1 MRKILLYG
9 LLLVSAC
16 MQAQELL
23 PYPMDTI
30 DGKVYYRYTVEK
42 SIGLYRI
49 SKNFGVSQED
59 ILRINPDLRERGLRF
74 EEQILIPTNLP
85 ATKSPEVS
93 DAPAAPAEQGD
104 TIAAK
109 PKVKPLPRAE
119 RIERPARTTAGER
132 RANPLPFVGA
142 VLAAKR
148 DTSAHGDP
156 TTQADTTEIA
166 MDTTSSEEAD
176 VFDTVQS
183 VHYTDTIRLAYL
195 LPLHADVSQRSPM
208 IDRFYD
214 FYAGSLLALKHHD
227 ATYVDS
233 LGEKHIVYYEVQTYD
248 VGKTTETITALIDSG
263 ALARTNAIVG
273 PAYNKQVEAVSGYAQ
288 AHDIPVMVPFL
299 PSVPDITTNTSLL
312 KFNTYD
318 EIQIATLMD
327 YLDTLRSEINIVLVD
342 AYASSKDYP
351 GGIRKLRDSIAA
363 RRLPTTRTTIRQIL
377 ADSVSAALK
386 DSVENILL
394 FHSERYS
401 NVQLL
406 MPYLLT
412 GKHGK
417 RLTILSQYAW
427 QTERIV
433 LPQLFTSVFSLP
445 QGEAYARYE
454 QDFAQY
460 FAHQLSSTHPRYDL
474 LGYDLTR
481 YMLQA
486 LQGGT
491 FRVPDNVYE
500 GLQSSIKLTR
510 IGEGGYENTHITV
523 ERR

>member
-1 MRKILLYG
+1 MKKILLYG

-16 MQAQELL
+16 VQAQELL
-23 PYPMDTI
+23 PYPTDTI

-59 ILRINPDLRERGLRF
+59 ILRVNPDLRERGLRF

-85 ATKSPEVS
+85 AVKSEE
-93 DAPAAPAEQGD
+93 ANAASVASAQQGD
-104 TIAAK
+104 TITDE
-109 PKVKPLPRAE
+109 PKGKSLSRAE
-119 RIERPARTTAGER
+119 RIERPTRTKPEER
-132 RANPLPFVGA
+132 RVKPLPFVGA

-148 DTSAHGDP
+148 DTNVVDEPAVS
-156 TTQADTTEIA
+156 TDTTEVA
-166 MDTTSSEEAD
+166 LSTTSSDEAD
-176 VFDTVQS
+176 GHDTIQE
-183 VHYTDTIRLAYL
+183 VHYTDTVRLAYL
-195 LPLHADVSQRSPM
+195 LPLHADLSQRSPV

-227 ATYVDS
+227 GTYVDS
-233 LGEKHIVYYEVQTYD
+233 LGEQHTTYYDVHTYD
-248 VGKTTETITALIDSG
+248 IGKGGQVLCALIDSG
-263 ALARTNAIVG
+263 ALAHTDAFVG
-273 PAYNKQVEAVSGYAQ
+273 PTYYKQVEALAGYAQ
-288 AHDIPVMVPFL
+288 RNEIPVMVPFL
-299 PSVPDITTNTSLL
+299 PSVPDITTNPSLL
-312 KFNTYD
+312 KFNAYE
-318 EIQIATLMD
+318 EIQIATLMNF
-327 YLDTLRSEINIVLVD
+327 LDTLRNDINIVLVD
-342 AYASSKDYP
+342 AYASSKDYAD
-351 GGIRKLRDSIAA
+351 GIRKLRDSIAA

-377 ADSVSAALK
+377 ADSVHAALK

-406 MPYLLT
+406 MPYLQS

-427 QTERIV
+427 QTERIL

-445 QGEAYARYE
+445 QGEAYERYE

-460 FAHQLSSTHPRYDL
+460 FGHKLSSVHPRYDL

-481 YMLQA
+481 FMLQA
-486 LQGGT
+486 LQGGA
-491 FRVPDNVYE
+491 FSVPDKLYE
-500 GLQSSIKLTR
+500 GLQSSILLTR
-510 IGEGGYENTHITV
+510 IGEGGYENTYITV